1 MAYDDE
7 EESNL
12 FYRKSVLHALKLKR
26 VVNLCFFVFFFSGM
40 KNTRRTTTRQRRNR
54 VTTEEKILL
63 PVHCFKMN
71 TGITFRRQFSL
82 FS

>member
-26 VVNLCFFVFFFSGM
+26 VVNVCFFCVFFF
-40 KNTRRTTTRQRRNR
+40 RN
-54 VTTEEKILL
+54 EELKEDNNEAEKEQS
-63 PVHCFKMN
+63 HD
-71 TGITFRRQFSL
+71 
-82 FS
+82 

>member
-26 VVNLCFFVFFFSGM
+26 VVNVCFLWFFF
-40 KNTRRTTTRQRRNR
+40 Q
-54 VTTEEKILL
+54 E
-63 PVHCFKMN
+63 
-71 TGITFRRQFSL
+71 
-82 FS
+82 

>member
-26 VVNLCFFVFFFSGM
+26 VVNVCFFVFFSGM
-40 KNTRRTTTRQRRNR
+40 KNSRRTTTRQRRNR

>member
-26 VVNLCFFVFFFSGM
+26 VINVCFFVFFF
-40 KNTRRTTTRQRRNR
+40 RN
-54 VTTEEKILL
+54 EELKEDNNEAEKEQS
-63 PVHCFKMN
+63 HDWRKDSSSCA
-71 TGITFRRQFSL
+71 L
-82 FS
+82 F

>member
-1 MAYDDE
+1 MY
-7 EESNL
+7 N
-12 FYRKSVLHALKLKR
+12 
-26 VVNLCFFVFFFSGM
+26 VFCVFFSGM
-40 KNTRRTTTRQRRNR
+40 KNSRRTTTRQRRNR